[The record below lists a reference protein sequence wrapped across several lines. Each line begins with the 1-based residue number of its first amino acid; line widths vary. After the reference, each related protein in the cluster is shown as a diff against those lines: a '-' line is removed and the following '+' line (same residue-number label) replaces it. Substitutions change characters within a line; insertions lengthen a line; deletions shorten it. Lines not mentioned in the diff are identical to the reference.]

1 VNRTRSGDVFDSFS
15 FVLVFLFSFLVDSGQ
30 KRKLDFHQGK
40 LPRSR

>member
-15 FVLVFLFSFLVDSGQ
+15 FVLGFLFSFLVDSAQ